1 MSKPVNGAT
10 KESKRMGR
18 NIYSKMAALVLAAG
32 MLGGCVTTEQVKQME
47 ADLARAQETAD
58 AALAAAEVADRKA
71 SAAMDAANAAQDSAN
86 ECSERCDRMMK
97 KVMAK

>member
-1 MSKPVNGAT
+1 MC
-10 KESKRMGR
+10 R
-18 NIYSKMAALVLAAG
+18 NICPKTAALLLAAG
-32 MLGGCVTTEQVKQME
+32 LLAGCVTTDQVKQME

-71 SAAMDAANAAQDSAN
+71 SAAMDAANTAQDSAN

>member
-1 MSKPVNGAT
+1 MRRG
-10 KESKRMGR
+10 
-18 NIYSKMAALVLAAG
+18 IYSKTAAVVLVAG
-32 MLGGCVTTEQVKQME
+32 LLGGCVTTDQVKQME

-86 ECSERCDRMMK
+86 ECSERCDRMMQ